1 MSDRVQPGADILSP
15 SDRIYGDVGNDGWDA
30 LELEFEEFLT
40 LYTLLFPVDT
50 RKSFWDHERL
60 DWTRHLEKLRHE
72 GRFASKYRMPEKG
85 FNRLVRI
92 LGPILQADISKS
104 RNRCSEAIYPEIF
117 VAVGLRYL
125 AGGSY
130 DDIREVYGVSVP
142 AFYYCRNRFF
152 KAILTC
158 DSLRIRHPEAGDDW
172 ELVRS
177 KFHSKSEEG
186 IIRGCVGAIDG
197 FFQPTICPTVKAT
210 NGNVR
215 AYYSGHYNRYGLNC
229 QALCDSDLRFLFF
242 GVMGPGNKS
251 DQPAYEET
259 GLAEIIENLPAGL
272 FIAADAAYVVTEHI
286 LVPFTGSQ
294 RHDCVKDTY
303 NFFLSQLRIRIENAF
318 GLLTTKWRILRKPL
332 ECSLKVNADILQIC
346 ALLHNFVIDNK
357 DDDDF
362 TADNSLDG
370 PNIRAMSESPLG
382 WGYLPTVEPLETH
395 PGTSQTRDAILRH
408 IHRNGFCRPQRNLEQ
423 REIDR
428 GDLCELHELGLM

>member
-1 MSDRVQPGADILSP
+1 MSDRFQAGTGFLSP
-15 SDRIYGDVGNDGWDA
+15 TDSIYGDVGNDGWDD
-30 LELEFEEFLT
+30 LELECQEFLT
-40 LYTLLFPVDT
+40 LYTLLFPDDDK

-60 DWTRHLEKLRHE
+60 DWSSHLEKLRHE
-72 GRFASKYRMPEKG
+72 GRFAQKYRMPEKA
-85 FNRLVRI
+85 FNRLVRV
-92 LGPILQADISKS
+92 LGPILQADITKS
-104 RNRCSEAIYPEIF
+104 RSRCTQEIYPEIF
-117 VAVGLRYL
+117 VAIGLRYL

-130 DDIREVYGVSVP
+130 DDIREVYGVSVGG
-142 AFYYCRNRFF
+142 FYYCRNRFF

-158 DSLRIRHPEAGDDW
+158 DALRIRHPEAGDDW
-172 ELVRS
+172 ETVRS

-197 FFQPTICPTVKAT
+197 FFQPTKCPTVKDT

-215 AYYSGHYNRYGLNC
+215 AYFSGHYNRYGLNC

-251 DQPAYEET
+251 DQPAYEQT

-272 FIAADAAYVVTEHI
+272 FIAADAAYVVTEHVLI
-286 LVPFTGSQ
+286 PFTGSQ
-294 RHDCVKDTY
+294 RQDRVKDTF

-332 ECSLKVNADILQIC
+332 ECSLKTNADILQIC
-346 ALLHNFVIDNK
+346 ALLHNYVIDNK
-357 DDDDF
+357 EDDSATD
-362 TADNSLDG
+362 TSLEG

-382 WGYLPTVEPLETH
+382 WGYLPTVEPLETQ

-408 IHRNGFCRPQRNLEQ
+408 IHRNGFCRPKRNLEQ
-423 REIDR
+423 RE
-428 GDLCELHELGLM
+428 ELHEIGLM